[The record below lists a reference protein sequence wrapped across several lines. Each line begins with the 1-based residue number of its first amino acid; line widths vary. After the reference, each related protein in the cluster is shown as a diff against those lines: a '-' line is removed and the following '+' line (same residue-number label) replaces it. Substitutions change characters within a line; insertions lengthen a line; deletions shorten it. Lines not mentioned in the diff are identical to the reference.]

1 MYHQRHCPRGGLA
14 RVCGWMLL
22 SASSPPPLSAYTQPR
37 GLAVT
42 HPSTISRLLAGLAIL
57 LWAWS
62 LHAQKVTVEY
72 NKQEDFSHYKTY
84 TWIKNETYARPVLA
98 AIIIGSVD
106 KELQDRGFKEVAS
119 GGDLIVSIYGATDSD
134 LRVTVTPD
142 IYYFPPLYATTW
154 WTTAMYRPG
163 TSTAIYVQTGTLVVD
178 LADPHSKTLK
188 WRGIAQGTLDPSQ
201 KQKSAETVEKAIAK
215 MFRQYPVSPQK
226 R

>member
-1 MYHQRHCPRGGLA
+1 MYHQRHCGGLA
-14 RVCGWMLL
+14 
-22 SASSPPPLSAYTQPR
+22 ASGGGCLCPPPFPLPLSAYTQLR

-42 HPSTISRLLAGLAIL
+42 HPPTISRLLACLALL

-178 LADPHSKTLK
+178 LADPHGKTLK
-188 WRGIAQGTLDPSQ
+188 WRGIAKGTLDPSQ

-215 MFRQYPVSPQK
+215 MFRQYPISPQK